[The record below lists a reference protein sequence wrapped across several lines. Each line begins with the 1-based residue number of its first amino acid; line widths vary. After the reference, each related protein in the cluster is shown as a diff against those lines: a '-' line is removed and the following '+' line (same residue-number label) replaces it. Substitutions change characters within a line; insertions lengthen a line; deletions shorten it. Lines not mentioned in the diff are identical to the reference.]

1 MGNASSKDT
10 RFQLFI
16 FEVISKCSGK
26 KLNLK
31 NNIWAVES
39 NIRFKLFR
47 KIRCQWSLSFPLLPN
62 HQCHVDRKLV
72 MLGVMKHP

>member
-1 MGNASSKDT
+1 MRIRRWQMGNASSKDT

-31 NNIWAVES
+31 IT
-39 NIRFKLFR
+39 FR
-47 KIRCQWSLSFPLLPN
+47 QLSPI
-62 HQCHVDRKLV
+62 
-72 MLGVMKHP
+72 